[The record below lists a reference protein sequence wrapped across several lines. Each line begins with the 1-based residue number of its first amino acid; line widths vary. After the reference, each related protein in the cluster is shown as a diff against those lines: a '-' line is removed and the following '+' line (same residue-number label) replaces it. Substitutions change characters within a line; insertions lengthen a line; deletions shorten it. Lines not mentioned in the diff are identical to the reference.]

1 MGQMTLT
8 RYALTLVAVLSAL
21 PGCAQVDLV
30 VGEKV
35 SHSVGFYRADGARV
49 VSIPVGKHP
58 HELAL
63 SPDGKQLYVSD
74 NGMLWMTDPGAGGNT
89 ISIIDIGQR
98 KRSGVIDLG
107 TYRRPH
113 GLDVSRS
120 GRLVVTVENPD
131 GLLLVDPKARKVV
144 RFYELK
150 AGVPHMVKLSADGE
164 WAYCSNTRTGTVA
177 AVRLATGDVKT
188 IAVGARPQGSVL
200 SKDGTLLYVTNSD
213 GNSISIIDTRK
224 QQTVGTI
231 ETGKGPGRIW
241 LTPDEKQLVYNLQ
254 PGQAVGFADVRSGKQ
269 IATVAL
275 PGPPLSLNLSP
286 DGTLGYAS
294 VQSLDKICVVS
305 IAERKIVRVLDTPKG
320 AGPDAVIVLNNSAK

>member
-1 MGQMTLT
+1 MVQMTLI
-8 RYALTLVAVLSAL
+8 RYALIAVAVFSAL
-21 PGCAQVDLV
+21 PASGQVDLL

-35 SHSVGFYRADGARV
+35 SHSVGFYRADGSRIVA
-49 VSIPVGKHP
+49 IPVGKHP
-58 HELAL
+58 HEMAL

-89 ISIIDIGQR
+89 ISIIDVGQR
-98 KRSGVIDLG
+98 KRTGVIDLG

-113 GLDVSRS
+113 GLDVDPRS

-150 AGVPHMVKLSADGE
+150 GGVPHMVKLSADGE
-164 WAYCSNTRTGTVA
+164 WAYCSNTGTGTLA
-177 AVRLATGDVKT
+177 AIRLETGEIKP

-200 SKDGTLLYVTNSD
+200 SKDGTRVYVTNSD

-224 QQTVGTI
+224 QQAIGKI

-254 PGQAVGFADVRSGKQ
+254 PGEAVGFADVKSGKQ

-294 VQSLDKICVVS
+294 VQSLDKICVIS
-305 IAERKIVRVLDTPKG
+305 IAARKIVRVLDTPKG
-320 AGPDAVIVLNNSAK
+320 AGPDAVIVLK

>member
-1 MGQMTLT
+1 MLI
-8 RYALTLVAVLSAL
+8 RHAWIAAVLFSAL
-21 PGCAQVDLV
+21 RASGQVDLL

-35 SHSVGFYRADGARV
+35 SHSVGFYRADGARI

-58 HELAL
+58 HELVL
-63 SPDGKQLYVSD
+63 SPDGKYLYVSD
-74 NGMLWMTDPGAGGNT
+74 NGMLWMTDPGEGGNT

-98 KRSGVIDLG
+98 KKIGAIDLG

-113 GLDVSRS
+113 GLDLDPRS

-131 GLLLVDPKARKVV
+131 GLVLVDPKTRKIV

-150 AGVPHMVKLSADGE
+150 GGVPHMVRFSADGE
-164 WAYCSNTRTGTVA
+164 WAYCSNTKTGMLA
-177 AVRLATGDVKT
+177 AIRLTTGEIKP
-188 IAVGARPQGSVL
+188 IPVGARPQGSVL

-224 QQTVGTI
+224 QQVIGTI
-231 ETGKGPGRIW
+231 ATGKGPGRIW
-241 LTPDEKQLVYNLQ
+241 LTPDERQLIYNLQ
-254 PGQAVGFADVRSGKQ
+254 PGEAVGFADVLSRKQ

-286 DGTLGYAS
+286 DGALGFVG

-305 IAERKIVRVLDTPKG
+305 IAERKIVRVFDTPKG
-320 AGPDAVIVLNNSAK
+320 AGPDAIIALR